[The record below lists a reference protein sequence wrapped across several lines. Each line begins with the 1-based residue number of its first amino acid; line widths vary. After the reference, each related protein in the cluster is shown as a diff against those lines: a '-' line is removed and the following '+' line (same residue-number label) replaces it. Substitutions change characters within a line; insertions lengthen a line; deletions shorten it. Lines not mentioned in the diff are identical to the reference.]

1 MIADREQ
8 VIAYQ
13 GEKKFVPVT
22 EETLNDFFGEIISPV
37 ICEGDVLGA
46 VILLEKQDKKKL
58 GDTEQKVVTCASN
71 FLGRQMEQ

>member
-1 MIADREQ
+1 ML
-8 VIAYQ
+8 AYQ

-22 EETLNDFFGEIISPV
+22 EETQDGFAGQIISPV
-37 ICEGDVLGA
+37 ICEGDVLGS

-58 GDTEQKVVTCASN
+58 GETEQRVVTCASN